1 MKKKEIFRGTATAL
15 ITPFRDG
22 EIDYPA
28 LYSIIDAQISAGI
41 DALVIGGTTGEA
53 ATLDEDERYRL
64 YSSAAEHI
72 NGRTKLIFGT
82 GTNDTRC
89 AIRHTRRAEEIG
101 CDAVL
106 VVTPYYNKGTDD
118 GLISH
123 YTAIADA
130 SDKPL
135 ILYNVPSRTGVN
147 LSISQLRRLAEH
159 PMISAI
165 KEASDSLERMVDI
178 SLLGDSLALYSG
190 NDSQIYPT
198 LALGGLGVISV
209 ISNLLPKE
217 TGDICRLY
225 FDKKPEKSRLA
236 SERLRHMTY
245 GSASGGVAFPEMM
258 AEACGLIP
266 VKEAVSGT
274 TLTDRDS
281 SSYVSRLK
289 TVDTSRPVDLFICQL
304 STNDASKNLPLDG
317 VEAAI
322 RTILSYVRETWGC
335 PIVFYTGTYYESP
348 AYAAMVELLLRLQA
362 ELGEAYD
369 FSVLDLWNHP
379 AMRGVSREDY
389 ARYMRDPVHP
399 TALGYREWWTPV
411 FIAYCEAL

>member
-28 LYSIIDAQISAGI
+28 LYSIIDSQILAGI

-64 YSSAAEHI
+64 YSMAAEYI

-101 CDAVL
+101 CDGVL

-118 GLISH
+118 GLVTH

-135 ILYNVPSRTGVN
+135 ILYNVPARTGVN
-147 LSISQLRRLAEH
+147 LTIPQLCRLAEH
-159 PMISAI
+159 PMICAI
-165 KEASDSLERMVDI
+165 KEATDSVERLVDI
-178 SLLGDSLALYSG
+178 SALRGSLGLYCG

-209 ISNLLPKE
+209 ISNLVPRE
-217 TGDICRLY
+217 TADICKLY
-225 FDKKPEKSRLA
+225 FDGRLEESHIA
-236 SERLRHMTY
+236 AERLLPIIRLMFLETNP
-245 GSASGGVAFPEMM
+245 A
-258 AEACGLIP
+258 P
-266 VKEAVSGT
+266 VKYAM
-274 TLTDRDS
+274 
-281 SSYVSRLK
+281 SRAGLC
-289 TVDTSRPVDLFICQL
+289 SPELR
-304 STNDASKNLPLDG
+304 LPLSIPKESTKRAIDG
-317 VEAAI
+317 M
-322 RTILSYVRETWGC
+322 LPDFG
-335 PIVFYTGTYYESP
+335 
-348 AYAAMVELLLRLQA
+348 LLK
-362 ELGEAYD
+362 
-369 FSVLDLWNHP
+369 
-379 AMRGVSREDY
+379 
-389 ARYMRDPVHP
+389 
-399 TALGYREWWTPV
+399 
-411 FIAYCEAL
+411 

>member
-236 SERLRHMTY
+236 SERLLPIIRAMFIETNPAPIKY
-245 GSASGGVAFPEMM
+245 AMSRAGLCSPE
-258 AEACGLIP
+258 L
-266 VKEAVSGT
+266 
-274 TLTDRDS
+274 R
-281 SSYVSRLK
+281 
-289 TVDTSRPVDLFICQL
+289 
-304 STNDASKNLPLDG
+304 LPLSIPKESTKSVIDG
-317 VEAAI
+317 M
-322 RTILSYVRETWGC
+322 LSDFG
-335 PIVFYTGTYYESP
+335 
-348 AYAAMVELLLRLQA
+348 LLK
-362 ELGEAYD
+362 
-369 FSVLDLWNHP
+369 
-379 AMRGVSREDY
+379 
-389 ARYMRDPVHP
+389 
-399 TALGYREWWTPV
+399 
-411 FIAYCEAL
+411 